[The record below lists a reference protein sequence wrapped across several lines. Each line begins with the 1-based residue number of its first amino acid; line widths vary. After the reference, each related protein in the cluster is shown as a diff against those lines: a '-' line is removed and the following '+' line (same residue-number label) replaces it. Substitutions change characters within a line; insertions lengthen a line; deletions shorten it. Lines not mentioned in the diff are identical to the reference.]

1 MNSFVVGID
10 PGEKESNEC
19 YISPDVEIGGGLK
32 FPVNRDVYPEFR
44 KKISVET
51 RIAFEVS

>member
-32 FPVNRDVYPEFR
+32 FPVNRDIYTLN
-44 KKISVET
+44 S
-51 RIAFEVS
+51 RIFTTINF